1 MTSNNKAPLPGLLS
15 GNGIVEFELS
25 TPHSAPKYPFK
36 NQTGEGRSVL
46 LKMPMY
52 MNKMSY
58 RYICLS
64 FKGTLKIPKGTILNT
79 NDEAFYFRA
88 NL

>member
-1 MTSNNKAPLPGLLS
+1 
-15 GNGIVEFELS
+15 
-25 TPHSAPKYPFK
+25 
-36 NQTGEGRSVL
+36 
-46 LKMPMY
+46 MPMY

-58 RYICLS
+58 RQIC
-64 FKGTLKIPKGTILNT
+64 FIFEGTLKIPKGTILNT

>member
-1 MTSNNKAPLPGLLS
+1 MTSNKKAPLPGLLS
-15 GNGIVEFELS
+15 GNGTVEFELS
-25 TPHSAPKYPFK
+25 MPHSAPKYPFK
-36 NQTGEGRSVL
+36 NQKGEGRSVL

-64 FKGTLKIPKGTILNT
+64 FKGTQDSKGPPWWL
-79 NDEAFYFRA
+79 RG
-88 NL
+88 